1 MKNTRDP
8 NEPLLFDN
16 TTVGLTPVARNLLKG
31 SWWELMR
38 TAILRLMPVERIGA
52 KLSEKTI
59 WSTVAIVMPIP
70 SSRRRR

>member
-8 NEPLLFDN
+8 NEPLFFDN

-38 TAILRLMPVERIGA
+38 TAIL
-52 KLSEKTI
+52 
-59 WSTVAIVMPIP
+59 
-70 SSRRRR
+70 